1 MTQRSFR
8 IPLGRRIWE
17 PVLRFLLW
25 LFTRVTVEGLE
36 NIPRTG
42 PVILILNHV
51 HFLDPVVLVAA
62 MPRYAVPIAK
72 AESLKWPVLGKLLQW
87 YPVIPIRRGELDMA
101 AMRCADRLLAE
112 GQALIIAPEGTRSP
126 TGGLQRGKEGFV
138 FFARRHDPVIVPV
151 AVTGASA
158 FNANYKRFRR
168 TSVHIRIGQPFKFRW
183 PASGRVDKATMRRM
197 ADEAMYRIAAILP
210 PEMRGVYS
218 DLSQATADFL
228 IPLVANDFEP
238 RGRQGSQR
246 APDRFVA

>member
-8 IPLGRRIWE
+8 IPWGRRVWG

-51 HFLDPVVLVAA
+51 HFLDPVVLVAVV
-62 MPRYAVPIAK
+62 PRYAVPIAK
-72 AESLKWPVLGKLLQW
+72 AESLKWPVLGKLLKW
-87 YPVIPIRRGELDMA
+87 YPVIPIHRGELDMPA
-101 AMRCADRLLAE
+101 IRWANQLLAA

-158 FNANYKRFRR
+158 FNANYRRLRR
-168 TSVHIRIGQPFKFRW
+168 TPVHIRVGQPFKFRW
-183 PASGRVDKATMRRM
+183 PTSGRVNKAMMRRM
-197 ADEAMYRIAAILP
+197 TDEAMYRIAAILP

-218 DLSQATADFL
+218 DFSQATTDFL
-228 IPLVANDFEP
+228 IPLEANGFP
-238 RGRQGSQR
+238 VQR
-246 APDRFVA
+246 TWKASEGI